1 MGLIMKKIAI
11 AGLLAAAVSSQVQAD
26 TLGIYAGAYAW
37 QPSISD
43 NTEIGDLDFDFDAED
58 NATSFY
64 LALEHPIPI
73 IPNAR
78 IQRTDVSAENKYSS
92 GGELDLSH
100 TDATLY
106 YEILDN
112 WVHLDLG
119 LTARVFDG
127 ELKNG
132 ISNVSVDDTVP
143 MVYGNVMIELP
154 LNLYAGVYGNATNL
168 NDYQVYDFTARVG
181 WEAILGL
188 GIEAGYRTFSAKIDD
203 LSQSSSVDST
213 FKGPF
218 AGLSYH
224 F

>member
-1 MGLIMKKIAI
+1 MKKIAI
-11 AGLLAAAVSSQVQAD
+11 ASLLAAAASSQVQAD
-26 TLGIYAGAYAW
+26 TIGIYAGAYAW
-37 QPSISD
+37 QPSVSD
-43 NTEIGDLDFDFDAED
+43 STEVGDLGFDFDADD
-58 NATSFY
+58 NATSY
-64 LALEHPIPI
+64 YIALEHPIPI

-78 IQRTDVSAENKYSS
+78 IQRTDVTADNKYSV
-92 GGELDLSH
+92 GELDLSH

-106 YEILDN
+106 YEVLDN

-127 ELKNG
+127 QIKNG
-132 ISNVSVDDTVP
+132 ISNVAIDDTVP

-154 LNLYAGVYGNATNL
+154 LDFYAGVYGNATNL

-188 GIEAGYRTFSAKIDD
+188 GIEAGYRTFNAQIDG
-203 LSQSSSVDST
+203 LSKNASVDTT